1 MSNPLMWRYCK
12 SFHVILPGSHGFPKK
27 RVDQFI
33 PFTTLLLQLCFLLF
47 PPPWVWEPW
56 RPGQPWPGALRH
68 SDLEEC
74 SCCAGA
80 HKGCLLALTSPCCRK
95 SLQSFVLRGVDLFQF
110 HAKMLPIETS
120 QKKKKKWNTVL
131 LKTVILMPLGGTLP
145 DFLKRCV

>member
-12 SFHVILPGSHGFPKK
+12 SLHVILPGSHGFPKK

-47 PPPWVWEPW
+47 PPPWVWEPR

-95 SLQSFVLRGVDLFQF
+95 SSQSFVLRGVDLFQF

-120 QKKKKKWNTVL
+120 QKKEKKWNTVL
-131 LKTVILMPLGGTLP
+131 LKTVILMPLGALCLT
-145 DFLKRCV
+145 F